1 MAPIRSL
8 THVFAMVKWA
18 KPHNQHHWFGQSATV
33 CEEPSI
39 SCYIPIQRI
48 LGIRA
53 HANLEVQFN
62 DSKEILY
69 ASVLMQTLKCN
80 LMTLRKYYMYLSRPL
95 VLCKRNFWI
104 WLHANMSNFAS
115 ILLICELWM
124 ERAFVQLIVFQYII
138 TIWINST
145 ASLYAC
151 IWPTARYNVINIW
164 VEARKVIIA
173 ILICCIG
180 HMNDCLHPKKAF

>member
-1 MAPIRSL
+1 MAYVFSLGMITHFLELYNILLSTLFQMAPIRSL

-39 SCYIPIQRI
+39 SCYIPFQRI

-95 VLCKRNFWI
+95 VLCKRNF
-104 WLHANMSNFAS
+104 
-115 ILLICELWM
+115 
-124 ERAFVQLIVFQYII
+124 
-138 TIWINST
+138 
-145 ASLYAC
+145 
-151 IWPTARYNVINIW
+151 
-164 VEARKVIIA
+164 
-173 ILICCIG
+173 
-180 HMNDCLHPKKAF
+180 